1 MAMSNKPVVWL
12 PFAAGG
18 MLTALVLPGVMLLV
32 LLVSIGVLPAESL
45 GYERVRAF
53 AANPFGGLT
62 IFILAGLAVWHAA
75 HRLRMTLQDLGV
87 RSRGPRQV
95 VAWLCYGLAALGTV
109 VLIVALFSV

>member
-32 LLVSIGVLPAESL
+32 LLVSLGVLPAESL

-53 AANPFGGLT
+53 AANPLGGLA
-62 IFILAGLAVWHAA
+62 IFFLVVLAVWHAA

-87 RSRGPRQV
+87 RGRGARRV
-95 VAWLCYGLAALGTV
+95 VAWLCYGLAGLGTI
-109 VLIVALFSV
+109 VLVVALLSV